1 MPRPGRT
8 TGTRSFAVGSVLVA
22 VASSWAVEPPAAP
35 GDPTAPASGSSSAA
49 PAAIETPPLPA
60 GSAEAISLLDQVERA
75 FGGRA
80 AIDAIPG
87 VRMEMTVATREGDP
101 DPVRISVVRA
111 RPFAAR
117 IRQSGGGR
125 ADGEIGFDGDEGW
138 MSDGRGGFLSL
149 DPAHARGMLEG
160 ADLQAMLRDLRS
172 RFERIDLDP
181 PTEFRGAQAL
191 VLRCIEHDAEQGES
205 VRIFVDPGTA
215 LPLGMESITAEDA
228 EGSRVRV
235 EGWRREGEIRVFER
249 MVIDRG
255 GAESFVNFTSIRFEA
270 IPAGEIRS
278 PLGDALQSPTPSD
291 AGGPETDARR

>member
-8 TGTRSFAVGSVLVA
+8 TGTRSFAVASLLLLT
-22 VASSWAVEPPAAP
+22 ASSWAIEPPAASSRP
-35 GDPTAPASGSSSAA
+35 PTTTGEPSAA
-49 PAAIETPPLPA
+49 TPAAVETPPLPA
-60 GSAEAISLLDQVERA
+60 GSAEAISLLERIEQA
-75 FGGRA
+75 FGGRP

-87 VRMEMTVATREGDP
+87 VRMELTVATREGDP
-101 DPVRISVVRA
+101 DPVRISVVSA

-125 ADGEIGFDGDEGW
+125 ADGEIGFDGAEGW
-138 MSDGRGGFLSL
+138 MSDGRGGFLPL
-149 DPAHARGMLEG
+149 DPGHARGMLEG
-160 ADLQAMLRDLRS
+160 ADLQAMLRDLRT

-191 VLRCIEHDAEQGES
+191 VLRCLERDAAEGES
-205 VRIFVDPGTA
+205 VRVFVDPGTA

-235 EGWRREGEIRVFER
+235 EAWRREGDIRVFGR

-255 GAESFVNFTSIRFEA
+255 GAESFVTFDAIRFEA

-278 PLGDALQSPTPSD
+278 PLGVATQPPTPSE
-291 AGGPETDARR
+291 AGGPETGEKR